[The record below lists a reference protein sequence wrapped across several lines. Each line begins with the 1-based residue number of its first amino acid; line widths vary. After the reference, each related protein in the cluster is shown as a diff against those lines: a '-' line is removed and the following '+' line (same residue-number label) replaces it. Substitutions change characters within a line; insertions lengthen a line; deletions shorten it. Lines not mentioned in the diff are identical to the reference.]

1 MPLMQR
7 KIQKIFIVISSVAL
21 LILIRNV
28 YVSYQF
34 DNQPLAQSFYEE
46 IELVE
51 QDVLDNM
58 ERSFGFRYKV
68 PLLITDEIPGK
79 IYGVT
84 AKDKQ
89 GQITIYLNKKVMKE
103 SFDYILSDVIAHE
116 YAHAL
121 LFKSGYYD
129 KGGEGHSDVW
139 EKTCE
144 KLGGAKCQRYV
155 DSHDVIMQKLP
166 F

>member
-1 MPLMQR
+1 MQR
-7 KIQKIFIVISSVAL
+7 KIQRIFIAISSVAL
-21 LILIRNV
+21 LVLIRNM
-28 YVSYQF
+28 YVSFQF
-34 DNQPLAQSFYEE
+34 DTKPLPQSFYED
-46 IELVE
+46 IALVE
-51 QDVLDNM
+51 QDILDNM
-58 ERSFGFRYKV
+58 ERAFGFRYQV
-68 PLLITDEIPGK
+68 PLLITDKIPGK

-84 AKDKQ
+84 AKDEQ
-89 GQITIYLNKKVMKE
+89 GKITIYLNKKIMKE

-121 LFKSGYYD
+121 LFKRGYYD
-129 KGGEGHSDVW
+129 KGGDGHSSLW
-139 EKTCE
+139 QKTCE